1 MVVSIFWNKPKK
13 LELLKA
19 ISMTLKKLGRDYY
32 TTSMRILAK
41 SNIKLER
48 IISQKEQML
57 EVRCV
62 KQIFWHKPYE

>member
-1 MVVSIFWNKPKK
+1 
-13 LELLKA
+13 
-19 ISMTLKKLGRDYY
+19 MTLKKLGRDYY

-48 IISQKEQML
+48 IVGQKEQIL

-62 KQIFWHKPYE
+62 KQNF

>member
-1 MVVSIFWNKPKK
+1 
-13 LELLKA
+13 LLKA
-19 ISMTLKKLGRDYY
+19 ISMTLKKIGRDYY

-48 IISQKEQML
+48 IASQKEQIL

-62 KQIFWHKPYE
+62 KQNF